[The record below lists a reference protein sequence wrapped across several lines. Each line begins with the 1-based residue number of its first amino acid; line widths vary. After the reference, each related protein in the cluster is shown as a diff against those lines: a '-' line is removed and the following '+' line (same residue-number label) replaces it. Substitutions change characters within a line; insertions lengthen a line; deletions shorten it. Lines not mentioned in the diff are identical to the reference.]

1 MKIFLKNLSGAT
13 VINGNYNNNSD
24 NRISLNLKV
33 FQSNG
38 EEIVLNKENS
48 HFMYGVCQIPIE
60 KGMGEFSKI
69 HPQ

>member
-1 MKIFLKNLSGAT
+1 MVIIIINL
-13 VINGNYNNNSD
+13 D

-48 HFMYGVCQIPIE
+48 HFMYGVCQMPL
-60 KGMGEFSKI
+60 
-69 HPQ
+69 